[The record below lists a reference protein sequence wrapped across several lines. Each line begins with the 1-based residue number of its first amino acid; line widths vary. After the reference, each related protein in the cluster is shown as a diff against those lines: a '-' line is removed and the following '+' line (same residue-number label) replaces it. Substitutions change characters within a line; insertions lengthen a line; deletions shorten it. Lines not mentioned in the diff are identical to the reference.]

1 MRATLEQVDSFR
13 EYARQQLAN
22 GGSQL
27 TIDELYDR
35 WRATLANDADLLAVQ
50 ASLRDMEQGETGRS
64 FDEFDRETVRAIQRS
79 RAEFAAG
86 DSQTLDEAD
95 ADIRGQLGF
104 PPRQ

>member
-22 GGSQL
+22 GESQL

-35 WRATLANDADLLAVQ
+35 WRGTLGSDTDLLAVQ
-50 ASLRDMEQGETGRS
+50 ASLKDMEQGETGRS
-64 FDEFDRETVRAIQRS
+64 FDDFDRETVRAIQQS

-86 DSQTLDEAD
+86 QSQSLDEAD
-95 ADIRGQLGF
+95 ADIRRQLGF
-104 PPRQ
+104 APRP